1 MPVSAKQAMAVGS
14 YIFKQKVKGNKKYP
28 LVMMLDPL
36 YRCNL
41 ACAGCG
47 KIQYPEE
54 ILKKMMPKEQA
65 WAAAEECGA
74 PMVNI
79 AGGEPLIHP
88 EIKEMVEGFVERKKF
103 LYVCSNA
110 LLLKRKLD
118 LFTPS
123 EYLTFAIHMD
133 GIKEHHDNSVCRA
146 GTFDTAVEA
155 IKEAKKR
162 GFRVTT
168 NTTVFLGHPVKD
180 LQKFFDE
187 MTDLGVDGMMISAG
201 YSYEKAPVQDKF
213 LAVEQ
218 TRKFFSEVF
227 EPMHKGAKKWEF
239 NHSPF
244 YLDFLEGKIDYQCT
258 PWAMPN
264 YNIFGW
270 QRPCYLFSEDGYA
283 QTFKELMEETDWDKY
298 GRGRH
303 AKCHNCMT
311 HCGYEGTAV
320 KDSMSSPKKMWRAM
334 TSSMSL

>member
-1 MPVSAKQAMAVGS
+1 MAVSAKQAMAVGG
-14 YIFKQKVKGNKKYP
+14 YIFKQKLTRKKRYP

-54 ILKKMMPKEQA
+54 ILKKCMTPEQA
-65 WAAAEECGA
+65 FKAAEECGA

-88 EIKEMVEGFVERKKF
+88 QIKEMVDGFVARKKY

-110 LLLKRKLD
+110 LLLERKLD

-133 GIKEHHDNSVCRA
+133 GIKEHHDKSVCRA
-146 GTFDTAVEA
+146 GTFDTAVKA
-155 IKEAKKR
+155 IKEAKRR

-168 NTTVFLGHPVKD
+168 NTTVFEGHPAED

-187 MTDLGVDGMMISAG
+187 MTDLGIDGMMISAG

-213 LAVEQ
+213 LKVEQ
-218 TRKFFSEVF
+218 TRAFFKKVF
-227 EPMHKGAKKWEF
+227 APMHTGEKKWEF

-264 YNIFGW
+264 YSIFGW

-283 QTFKELMEETDWDKY
+283 ETFKELMEETDWDKY

-303 AKCHNCMT
+303 AKCSNCMT

-320 KDSMSSPKKMWRAM
+320 KDSMSSPKNIWR
-334 TSSMSL
+334 SMNASL

>member
-1 MPVSAKQAMAVGS
+1 MAVPLKQAASVGS
-14 YIFKQKVKGNKKYP
+14 YIFKQKLKGNKRYP
-28 LVMMLDPL
+28 LVLMVDPL

-54 ILKKMMPKEQA
+54 TLKKMMSVEQVMNA
-65 WAAAEECGA
+65 IEECGV

-88 EIKEMVEGFVERKKF
+88 QIKEMVEAIVAKKKF
-103 LYVCSNA
+103 LYVCTNA

-123 EYLTFAIHMD
+123 PYLTFTIHMD
-133 GIKEHHDNSVCRA
+133 GIKEHHDKSVCRE
-146 GTFDTAVEA
+146 GTYDIAIEG
-155 IKEAKKR
+155 IKEAKRR

-168 NTTVFLGHPVKD
+168 NTTVFEGHPGKD
-180 LQKFFDE
+180 LQKFFDD
-187 MTDLGVDGMMISAG
+187 MTELGVDGMMISPG

-213 LAVEQ
+213 LKVEQ
-218 TRKFFSEVF
+218 TRKFFKDVF
-227 EPMHKGAKKWEF
+227 KPMHDGSKKWAF

-244 YLDFLEGKIDYQCT
+244 YLDFLEGEMDYQCT
-258 PWAMPN
+258 PWSMPN

-283 QTFKELMEETDWDKY
+283 ATFKELMEETNWDKY

-303 AKCHNCMT
+303 QKCDNCMT

-320 KDSMSSPKKMWRAM
+320 RDSMSSPKNMLR
-334 TSSMSL
+334 SMKSAF

>member
-1 MPVSAKQAMAVGS
+1 MAVPLKQAATVGS
-14 YIFKQKVKGNKKYP
+14 YIFKQKMKGNKRYP
-28 LVMMLDPL
+28 LVLMVDPL

-54 ILKKMMPKEQA
+54 TLKKVLTVEQVLNA
-65 WAAAEECGA
+65 IDECGV

-88 EIKEMVEGFVERKKF
+88 QIKEMVEQIVARKKF
-103 LYVCSNA
+103 LYVCTNA

-123 EYLTFAIHMD
+123 PYLTFTVHMD
-133 GIKEHHDNSVCRA
+133 GIKEHHDHSVCRE
-146 GTFDTAVEA
+146 GTFDTAIEG

-168 NTTVFLGHPVKD
+168 NTTVFEGHPEKD
-180 LQKFFDE
+180 LQKFFDQMME
-187 MTDLGVDGMMISAG
+187 LGVDGMMISPG

-213 LAVEQ
+213 LKVEQ
-218 TRKFFSEVF
+218 TRNFFRRTFS
-227 EPMHKGAKKWEF
+227 PMHEGKKKWVF

-244 YLDFLEGKIDYQCT
+244 YLDFLEGKMDYQCT
-258 PWAMPN
+258 PWSMPN

-283 QTFKELMEETDWDKY
+283 KSFKDLMENTNWEKY

-303 AKCHNCMT
+303 PKCDNCMT

-320 KDSMSSPKKMWRAM
+320 ADSMG
-334 TSSMSL
+334 SMKNMVRSMKSAF